1 MTLFDF
7 KKRLEAARS
16 QKVKLSL
23 ITPAVNESWKSKMK
37 KLAQNN
43 IKVTFRYA
51 MHALEK
57 PTCFGQNV
65 KFERLSFALKHL
77 L

>member
-16 QKVKLSL
+16 QKENTSYEIILEEQVEEIGTKQYQLDFQ
-23 ITPAVNESWKSKMK
+23 V
-37 KLAQNN
+37 
-43 IKVTFRYA
+43 R
-51 MHALEK
+51 HALEK

-65 KFERLSFALKHL
+65 KFERLHFALKHSL
-77 L
+77 